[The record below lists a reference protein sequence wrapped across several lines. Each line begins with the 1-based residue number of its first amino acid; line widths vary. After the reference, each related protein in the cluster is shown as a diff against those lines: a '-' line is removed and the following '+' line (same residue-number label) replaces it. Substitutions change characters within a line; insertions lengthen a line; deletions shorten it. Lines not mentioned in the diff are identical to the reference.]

1 MKIGAM
7 ELLVI
12 FVVALIVLGPE
23 KMPYYTKKLG
33 KALGELKGYSNKLAE
48 DIRENIVEPLE
59 ETTAP
64 LKDAVE
70 PLTTLKKDI
79 EQPLKD
85 VQTAMNSI
93 GKTKPQ
99 EKEENKETV
108 VSAEETPVIA
118 QGEDEVSLTEE
129 NNKGE

>member
-99 EKEENKETV
+99 EKKKKRKKLRK
-108 VSAEETPVIA
+108 
-118 QGEDEVSLTEE
+118 Q
-129 NNKGE
+129 